1 MCFFFACAI
10 GCPQK
15 NTPLPIGSKY
25 VTTAATF
32 SISTTQLP
40 TKASTGPAVPGEV
53 FVILQIRLH
62 IQYVDAYNNPASLE
76 YQTLSRNIT
85 MEVFK
90 EIFSLLL

>member
-1 MCFFFACAI
+1 MFFFSCAI

-25 VTTAATF
+25 VTTAAT
-32 SISTTQLP
+32 SSMSSSQLP
-40 TKASTGPAVPGEV
+40 TKTSTGPAVAGEV
-53 FVILQIRLH
+53 FVILQIRLR
-62 IQYVDAYNNPASLE
+62 IQYVDAYNDPASLD

-90 EIFSLLL
+90 DIFSLLL